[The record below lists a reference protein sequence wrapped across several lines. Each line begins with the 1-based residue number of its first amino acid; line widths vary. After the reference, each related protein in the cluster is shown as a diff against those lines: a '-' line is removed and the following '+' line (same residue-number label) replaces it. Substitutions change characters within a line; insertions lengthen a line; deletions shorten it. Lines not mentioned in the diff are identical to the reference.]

1 MLARQFFGK
10 ENPLG
15 RLLHLKGRHGKL
27 SAWSE
32 ACGGINWI
40 TAHSQG
46 YFARTCFPWQTTVV
60 VRTKGPPFAVAPDVR
75 RAVHEFDPDLPVA
88 KLDTLE
94 QTVADSLKV
103 RKIMLVLL
111 AIFALTALVLA
122 CVGIYGVISYSVAQ
136 RTREVGI
143 RVALGADSSRVVRLI
158 LGPGGKAGADW
169 SGDRNSGEP
178 RCGPAHRQSALW
190 CLANGSTG
198 HGERCFPTARG
209 RGGGELAAGA
219 AGVAGGS
226 GDRIARRVE
235 LKGWRYSSTA
245 PARLKVLAIVRALIN
260 LGSERSTLAN
270 NHSWK
275 LTSPTWKLPTA
286 ASPVN
291 VYLRISGP
299 SPVTRKACSAPRLTM
314 SAKRPRKLAPV

>member
-15 RLLHLKGRHGKL
+15 RLLHLKGA
-27 SAWSE
+27 AWEIVGVVGSVRRYQLDY
-32 ACGGINWI
+32 GPQPGV
-40 TAHSQG
+40 

-111 AIFALTALVLA
+111 AIFALTALALA

-158 LGPGGKAGADW
+158 LGPGVRLVLIGLAIGILASLGAGLLIANQLYGVSQMDPLVMG
-169 SGDRNSGEP
+169 SV
-178 RCGPAHRQSALW
+178 AFLL
-190 CLANGSTG
+190 LAV
-198 HGERCFPTARG
+198 
-209 RGGGELAAGA
+209 AA
-219 AGVAGGS
+219 VAS
-226 GDRIARRVE
+226 WLPARRASRVD
-235 LKGWRYSSTA
+235 
-245 PARLKVLAIVRALIN
+245 PAIALRA
-260 LGSERSTLAN
+260 E
-270 NHSWK
+270 
-275 LTSPTWKLPTA
+275 
-286 ASPVN
+286 
-291 VYLRISGP
+291 
-299 SPVTRKACSAPRLTM
+299 
-314 SAKRPRKLAPV
+314 